1 MTDKW
6 DRQRSDDGELE
17 PTLWFGRFQQFLT
30 MGPERSVRQL
40 ADDWRAAQGHS
51 RRGSAPGAWTRA
63 AKQWHWYERAEAWD
77 LEQQQRRFA
86 EDVERYERMRQRH
99 ASLGRGMQT
108 AATHGLGHLVRRA
121 EEDPESLTA
130 TEIRMLAE
138 SGISIERTAEGLPTQ
153 MVQLMVD
160 LLGMEPDE
168 LAEYEAR
175 LAQGLGSGQGSDGDA
190 RDTEADGI
198 DG

>member
-1 MTDKW
+1 VADW

-17 PTLWFGRFQQFLT
+17 PVLWFGRFQQFLT
-30 MGPERSVRQL
+30 MGPKRSLLGAYNAERAEQGGSKRDSTPKSWDN
-40 ADDWRAAQGHS
+40 ACRDW
-51 RRGSAPGAWTRA
+51 
-63 AKQWHWYERAEAWD
+63 QWRKRAEAWD

-175 LAQGLGSGQGSDGDA
+175 LAQDLGSGQGSDGDA
-190 RDTEADGI
+190 RDTEADRD